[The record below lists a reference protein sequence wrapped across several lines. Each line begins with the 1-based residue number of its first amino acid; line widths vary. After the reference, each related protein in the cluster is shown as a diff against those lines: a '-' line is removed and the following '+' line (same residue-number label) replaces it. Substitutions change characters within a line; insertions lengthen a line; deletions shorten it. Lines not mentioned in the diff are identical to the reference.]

1 MFLNNDENTMLRAYE
16 HLKTPLMIFAAIGAV
31 AGFLSQCAAAIAEPI
46 DGRRIVI
53 IDGDTVALPG
63 GERIRLQAID
73 TPESHRPSCEAE
85 LVAALKAKER
95 LAELLRVP
103 NVQVERCD
111 IHGDRCDDG
120 RGRTLA
126 NLRTSAGDVGQTLI
140 REGLALPYRPGAKAE
155 RTAHWCR

>member
-1 MFLNNDENTMLRAYE
+1 MLLIRY
-16 HLKTPLMIFAAIGAV
+16 LQLPRLAV
-31 AGFLSQCAAAIAEPI
+31 LFIAVSSGCFLSHSAAIAEAI

-73 TPESHRPSCEAE
+73 TPESNRPSCEAE

-95 LAELLRVP
+95 LAELLRVSD
-103 NVQVERCD
+103 VKIERCD

-126 NLRTSAGDVGQTLI
+126 NLRTAAGDVGQVLI
-140 REGLALPYRPGAKAE
+140 REGLALPYKPGAKAQ
-155 RTAHWCR
+155 RTAHWCKR